1 MKKIALLLSLLIS
14 ATVFSYAACGGG
26 QSEIMITIIQD
37 NYPLETHW
45 SLRDGVTNALIDTGN
60 VIGDTLC
67 VASNNCLRFTI
78 FDQAGDGLCCG
89 YGNGSYSV
97 KVNGVIVAS
106 GGHFGANET
115 SYFNCPPGQNCGS
128 ALTAV
133 KDTMTALNPETWYVF
148 TADSSGTYEISTCAL
163 GNTCDTKIY
172 VYDHCAAI
180 TISEGNTGTTFYDD
194 DGCGVNLQS
203 RIVGALAAGSMY
215 YIRIG
220 DYDTSCRN
228 HTINWQIKFNGP
240 IVGCTDM
247 ASCNYNPLATISDSS
262 CVYPPSPLCAGPD
275 LTVDGNELETSM
287 YVDNL
292 TVGQTNCYISEGCLS
307 GYGVRRLIRFTTHIR
322 NIGNLDYFIGAPD
335 TSGGQFVFD
344 ACHGHWHY
352 SGYAEYLVYD
362 QFNQPLQQGFKN
374 GFCVLDLECSGGGQA
389 KFGCGNMG
397 ISVGCGDIY
406 SSGLDCQWIDVTDID
421 TGNYTLVV
429 RVNWD
434 QSPDKLGHYEKTY
447 TNNWSQVCFNLFY
460 DGGGNKIFSI
470 LPNCIPYVDCAGD
483 TFGNA
488 SRDCNLVCN
497 GSGKRGD
504 VDINSVVNTDDMN
517 LYLNGIKEDTL
528 TYSPCDDLNG
538 DSMMTVTDAA
548 RLNGCLLFNTNQHH
562 HPGGTQNTHKHC
574 EFPFNIYNPFDSIM
588 FSIADTDL
596 EHHFIDLS
604 VYNPNCLM
612 LAYEF
617 KLHGLMVDSIK
628 NLALGNYG
636 PDIRW
641 STTGHVVGI
650 SNDENSLFKQL
661 APLNFLRVYFSSLT
675 DSQICI
681 STIVAVL
688 NADYEEVHGKI
699 TNGCIHVAQQHQD
712 TVISHN
718 DFISPESLRVI
729 PNPSAGVFEIYLDG
743 KSLSGAEIKVFD
755 ELGQIVL
762 QNKNETLTNH
772 TTLDLTTNESGMYL
786 LQINLN
792 GKIISKRLML
802 MKR

>member
-1 MKKIALLLSLLIS
+1 MKKIALLVSLIIS
-14 ATVFSYAACGGG
+14 ASAFSYAACGGG
-26 QSEIMITIIQD
+26 QSEVMITIIQD
-37 NYPLETHW
+37 NYPQETHW
-45 SLRDGVTNALIDTGN
+45 SLRNGVTNALIDTGN
-60 VIGDTLC
+60 VIGDTIC
-67 VASNNCLRFTI
+67 VAANNCLRFTI

-89 YGNGSYSV
+89 YGNGSYTV
-97 KVNGVIVAS
+97 KVNGVVVAS
-106 GGHFGANET
+106 GGQFGASET

-128 ALTAV
+128 PLPAAL
-133 KDTMTALNPETWYVF
+133 DTMTALNPETWYVF

-172 VYDHCAAI
+172 IYDHCTGI
-180 TISEGNTGTTFYDD
+180 TIAEGNTGTTFYDD

-203 RIVGALAAGSMY
+203 RIIAAMVAGSTY

-220 DYDTSCRN
+220 DFDTSCRN
-228 HTINWQIKFNGP
+228 HTIKWQIKFYGP
-240 IVGCTDM
+240 IAGCTDPS
-247 ASCNYNPLATISDSS
+247 SCNYNPLATVSDSS
-262 CVYPPSPLCAGPD
+262 CFYFPNPLCSAPD
-275 LTVDGNELETSM
+275 LTVDGNELESSM

-292 TVGQTNCYISEGCLS
+292 TAGQTNCYISEGCLS

-322 NIGNLDYFIGAPD
+322 NIGNQDYFIGAPD

-374 GFCVLDLECSGGGQA
+374 GFCVLDLECSGGGMA
-389 KFGCGNMG
+389 KFGCSNMG

-421 TGNYTLVV
+421 TGKYTLVV

-434 QSPDKLGHYEKTY
+434 HSPDKLGHYEKTY
-447 TNNWSQVCFNLFY
+447 NNNWSQVCFNLYY
-460 DGGGNKIFSI
+460 DLGGNKTFSI
-470 LPNCIPYVDCAGD
+470 LPNCVPYVDCAGD

-488 SRDCNLVCN
+488 ARDCNMVCN

-504 VDINSVVNTDDMN
+504 VDVNSVVDSVDMN

-528 TYSPCDDLNG
+528 AYSPCDDLNG

-548 RLNGCLLFNTNQHH
+548 RLNGCLRFNTNQHH
-562 HPGGTQNTHKHC
+562 HPSGAQNTHKHC

-596 EHHFIDLS
+596 VHHFIDLS
-604 VYNPNCLM
+604 VFNPNCMM

-617 KLHGLMVDSIK
+617 RLHGLIVDSVK
-628 NLALGNYG
+628 NLALGNYT

-641 STTGHVVGI
+641 SSTGHVVGI
-650 SNDENSLFKQL
+650 SSDENSLFKQL

-681 STIVAVL
+681 SNIVAVL
-688 NADYEEVHGKI
+688 NADYEEVPGKI
-699 TNGCIHVAQQHQD
+699 TNGCVRIAQQHQD
-712 TVISHN
+712 TVISHT
-718 DFISPESLRVI
+718 DFISTESLQVI
-729 PNPSAGVFEIYLDG
+729 PNPSTGVFEIYLDG
-743 KSLSGAEIKVFD
+743 KSLAGAEIKVFD
-755 ELGQIVL
+755 ELGQVVL

-772 TTLDLTTNESGMYL
+772 TTLDLTTRQSGMYL

-802 MKR
+802 MKK

>member
-1 MKKIALLLSLLIS
+1 MKKIALLLYFLIS

-26 QSEIMITIIQD
+26 QSEIIITIIQD

-60 VIGDTLC
+60 VIGDTVC

-97 KVNGVIVAS
+97 KLNGVVVVS
-106 GGHFGANET
+106 GGHFGSSET

-128 ALTAV
+128 PLTAV
-133 KDTMTALNPETWYVF
+133 LDTMTAPNPETWYVF
-148 TADSSGTYEISTCAL
+148 TADSSGNYEISTCAL
-163 GNTCDTKIY
+163 GNSCDTKIY
-172 VYDHCAAI
+172 VYDHCAGI

-194 DGCGVNLQS
+194 DGCGLNLQS
-203 RIVGALAAGSMY
+203 RITGALAAGNTY

-228 HTINWQIKFNGP
+228 HSINWQIKFNGP
-240 IVGCTDM
+240 IIGCTDVT
-247 ASCNYNPLATISDSS
+247 SCNYNPLATISDSS
-262 CVYPPSPLCAGPD
+262 CVYPPSPLCASPD
-275 LTVDGNELETSM
+275 LTVDGNELESSM

-434 QSPDKLGHYEKTY
+434 QSPDKLGHYERTY
-447 TNNWSQVCFNLFY
+447 TNNWAQVCFHLYY
-460 DGGGNKIFSI
+460 DLGGNKTFSI

-488 SRDCNLVCN
+488 TLDCNLVCN

-504 VDINSVVNTDDMN
+504 INLNVVVDSVDMN

-528 TYSPCDDLNG
+528 AYSPCDDLNG
-538 DSMMTVTDAA
+538 DSMITVTDAA
-548 RLNGCLLFNTNQHH
+548 RLNGCLRFNTNQHH
-562 HPGGTQNTHKHC
+562 HPGGAQNTHKHC

-596 EHHFIDLS
+596 VHHFIDLS

-617 KLHGLMVDSIK
+617 KLHGLVVDSVK
-628 NLALGNYG
+628 NLALGNYT

-641 STTGHVVGI
+641 ASSGHVVGI
-650 SNDENSLFKQL
+650 SSDENSLFKQL
-661 APLNFLRVYFSSLT
+661 APLNFLRVHFSSLT

-681 STIVAVL
+681 SNIVAVL
-688 NADYEEVHGKI
+688 NADYEEVNGKI
-699 TNGCIHVAQQHQD
+699 SNGCVHIAQQHQD
-712 TVISHN
+712 TVISN
-718 DFISPESLRVI
+718 TDFISPESLQVI
-729 PNPSAGVFEIYLDG
+729 PNPSTGVFEIYLDG

-772 TTLDLTTNESGMYL
+772 TTLDLTTHQNGMYL
-786 LQINLN
+786 LHINLN
-792 GKIISKRLML
+792 GRIISKRLML